1 MPRIITDAY
10 RDARFFVPYTDDKRE
25 GVFVKP
31 LTETAMFKLRDE
43 AAKEGGADEH
53 LSISILTRK
62 LLQASI
68 TDWQGFYDAAGHEMP
83 CTPEVIKEICECD
96 PEFASGLMFRIRN
109 VARLGE
115 LEEQKN

>member
-1 MPRIITDAY
+1 MPRILTDAY
-10 RDARFFVPYTDDKRE
+10 RDARFFVPYNDAKTE
-25 GVFVKP
+25 GVFVRP
-31 LTETAMFKLRDE
+31 LTETTMFKLRDE
-43 AAKEGGADEH
+43 ASKEGGADDQ
-53 LSISILTRK
+53 LSSTILVRK

-68 TDWQGFYDAAGHEMP
+68 TDWQGFYDAAGEEMP